1 MTKQSR
7 LLALNMAMLVLFIA
21 QAAIGVRLWF
31 VELLGWEDSEF
42 WMNMHLITGFSL
54 IVLIAI
60 HIYMNRR
67 WIEVQI
73 SGPKGNKR

>member
-7 LLALNMAMLVLFIA
+7 LLALNIAMLVFFVV
-21 QAAIGVRLWF
+21 QAASGIRLWF

-42 WMNMHLITGFSL
+42 WMNLHLITGFSL

-67 WIEVQI
+67 WIKAQI
-73 SGPKGNKR
+73 S

>member
-1 MTKQSR
+1 
-7 LLALNMAMLVLFIA
+7 MLVFLVA
-21 QAAIGVRLWF
+21 QAVSGIRLWF

-42 WMNMHLITGFSL
+42 WMNLHLITGFSL

-67 WIEVQI
+67 WIKAQI
-73 SGPKGNKR
+73 S